1 MASSERKKRFKSTD
15 HSMLLR
21 VQGYLS
27 SKSQKLDSSTTTE
40 QWDAFYESYSRII
53 QRFAAAC
60 GMQDSDVD
68 ECSQEVWVAV
78 VDGLNKFEHNPERA
92 RFRSWL
98 YRIVS
103 NKAADIVRTRT
114 KHAAISLNDSNRSF
128 ALKDSGQAIQLKD
141 LDAAW
146 RNELLREA
154 LIRLKDSNRER
165 DYNIFIRR
173 TVKNNPAA
181 DVADQHEMTDGAVR
195 VVDHRLRKQLQS
207 ILKSLTDGQI
217 SADFVE

>member
-1 MASSERKKRFKSTD
+1 MAPSERNKSFKSTD
-15 HSMLLR
+15 PSMLMK

-27 SKSQKLDSSTTTE
+27 SKSQKLDSSTTTTE
-40 QWDAFYESYSRII
+40 WDAFYESYSRII
-53 QRFAAAC
+53 RRFASAC
-60 GMQDSDVD
+60 GMQDCDVD

-103 NKAADIVRTRT
+103 NKAADIVRTKT
-114 KHAAISLNDSNRSF
+114 KHAAISLNDSRRSF
-128 ALKDSGQAIQLKD
+128 SLSDSGQTIQLKD

-154 LIRLKDSNRER
+154 LIRLKDSNKDR
-165 DYNIFIRR
+165 DYNIFVRR
-173 TVKNNPAA
+173 TVKSVPAA
-181 DVADQHEMTDGAVR
+181 DVAEEYQMTDGAVR